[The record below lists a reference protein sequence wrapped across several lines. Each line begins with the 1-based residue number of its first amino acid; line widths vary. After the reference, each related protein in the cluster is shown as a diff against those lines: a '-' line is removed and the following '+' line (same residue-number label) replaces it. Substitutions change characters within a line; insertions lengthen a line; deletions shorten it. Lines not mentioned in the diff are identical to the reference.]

1 MPKYNVN
8 REFWW
13 KGLKRKVGETVTMT
27 EAQAKY
33 LSHILTPVAAIA
45 AAPAPAQV
53 SRKATAMPTPL
64 KVAVAEVPA
73 NGNSA
78 H

>member
-1 MPKYNVN
+1 MPKYSVN

-13 KGLKRKVGETVTMT
+13 KGLKREAGSTVTMT

-33 LSHILTPVAAIA
+33 LTHILTPVAAIA
-45 AAPAPAQV
+45 AAPAPQKV
-53 SRKATAMPTPL
+53 SRKATPL
-64 KVAVAEVPA
+64 NVAVAEVPA
-73 NGNSA
+73 NGNGA